1 MPTGEPKARNGGS
14 GSALTAAAID
24 RYPGKCV
31 SAERPAGADAQVHS
45 IQPLY
50 PTSSTNSPNAIR
62 YHANAVKSCDAT

>member
-1 MPTGEPKARNGGS
+1 MPTGEPKARNGGG

-24 RYPGKCV
+24 RYPGSV

>member
-1 MPTGEPKARNGGS
+1 MPTGEPKARNGGG
-14 GSALTAAAID
+14 GSALTAAAIS
-24 RYPGKCV
+24 GQCV